1 MHPRNRL
8 VRKARELNDTKVKV
22 LTDDVEITK
31 QVPQHP
37 RDRLAQKVRRLNE
50 VADEIL
56 LTKVI
61 HSICV
66 TGLEEK

>member
-1 MHPRNRL
+1 M
-8 VRKARELNDTKVKV
+8 RKARELNDTKVKV

-37 RDRLAQKVRRLNE
+37 RDRLAQKVRLLNE

>member
-1 MHPRNRL
+1 M
-8 VRKARELNDTKVKV
+8 RKARELNDTKVKV

-31 QVPQHP
+31 QVLQHP
-37 RDRLAQKVRRLNE
+37 RDRLAQKVTRLNE

-61 HSICV
+61 NSICV